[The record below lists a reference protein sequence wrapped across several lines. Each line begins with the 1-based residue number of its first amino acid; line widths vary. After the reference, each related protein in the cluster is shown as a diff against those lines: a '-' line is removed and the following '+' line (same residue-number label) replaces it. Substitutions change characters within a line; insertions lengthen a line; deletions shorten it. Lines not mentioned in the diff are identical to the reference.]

1 MGATWLGPLRRIL
14 VRLWRE
20 GCRRSRARGRFTA
33 NGAELYT
40 TQSGASDKNEIH
52 RQRCGPAA
60 LTSFSRSNDGSAK
73 REQKIIAEIPHV
85 PRGIAA
91 CQGAGVGVRREM
103 EFQTLHGGPRFSSSC
118 RALGGRAFE
127 PGDSRFSFDERRAK
141 SVTAQVFSNRPAS
154 SNSAAT

>member
-1 MGATWLGPLRRIL
+1 MGATWLGLLRRIR

-40 TQSGASDKNEIH
+40 TRSRASDKNEIH

-60 LTSFSRSNDGSAK
+60 LTTLSRSNDASAK
-73 REQKIIAEIPHV
+73 RERKISAEIPQV

-91 CQGAGVGVRREM
+91 CHGAGAGVRREM
-103 EFQTLHGGPRFSSSC
+103 GFQMLHGGPRFSSSC
-118 RALGGRAFE
+118 RALGGGDRA
-127 PGDSRFSFDERRAK
+127 GDSRFSFDEPTAK
-141 SVTAQVFSNRPAS
+141 SVTAQVFS
-154 SNSAAT
+154 